1 MGAAKASSQSN
12 KMSRM
17 KISFLHIQ
25 DKESGQGWSSMTVGW
40 LSGHN
45 ALGSI
50 PTDAKY
56 YTRQKSKR
64 TVVAYMDK
72 MLAIDKKAS

>member
-1 MGAAKASSQSN
+1 
-12 KMSRM
+12 
-17 KISFLHIQ
+17 
-25 DKESGQGWSSMTVGW
+25 MTVGW

-50 PTDAKY
+50 PTDAN

-64 TVVAYMDK
+64 TVVAYIDK